1 MSSDAIHNE
10 NAGRRAASWAASV
23 AALAEATRL
32 IWTAADRYAKGRLL
46 LAMSLVTAAA
56 VLATLTP
63 LALKAAIDSLSA
75 KGGERTIGPILLVIA
90 YAVGQYLV
98 RCFTELRLL
107 GHGQAVGR
115 VYRRIGLRLFDHLLR
130 LPMRFHL
137 DSKSGAVAQTAQQG
151 LDGCEVLLHNV
162 VFTVLPVAVEFIGVV
177 IVLIHFEYP
186 IYLGI
191 LAFAAVAYLIVFE
204 RGARGVQEP
213 AYRMSAA
220 RIDANA
226 ALTDSLL
233 NFETIKYYDAERLMS
248 RRYDRVLADVESC
261 WRGLMRQNAL
271 NGLWAALIFAVTLGT
286 SLMYAAYQVSRGSMT
301 LGDFVLVN
309 AYITRLVQPLEMLG
323 FALREIAQGVAFL
336 RRLLDL
342 LRERTEADCANARGS
357 TAARCAELKFE
368 AVDFAYRI
376 DRPILRGVSF
386 DIPGG
391 RTLAVVGASG
401 AGKSSLIRLLFR
413 LYEPDSGRIVLDGT
427 PISQLSLS
435 ALRSAI
441 AVVPQDT
448 LLLHDTIAANI
459 AFGRADAT
467 PDDIHEAA
475 RVANLCAFVDCL
487 PDGYDT
493 LVGERGL
500 KLSGGERQRVAIARA
515 VIKRP
520 RLFVFDEATSSLDSK
535 SEREILRNLRDVAA
549 SRTTLVIAHRLST
562 IVHADEIL
570 VLHDGEI
577 VERGAHADLV
587 RRDGYYASLWRA
599 QQVRAQGH
607 VPAASSETMPD

>member
-1 MSSDAIHNE
+1 MSSEGVPDGNPDKE
-10 NAGRRAASWAASV
+10 VSWAASYR
-23 AALAEATRL
+23 ALLDATRL
-32 IWTAADRYAKGRLL
+32 IWAGADRYAKGRLL
-46 LAMSLVTAAA
+46 IALSLVTAAA

-63 LALKAAIDSLSA
+63 IALRAAIDSLSMRV
-75 KGGERTIGPILLVIA
+75 GERTVAPILLVIA
-90 YAVGQYLV
+90 YVAGQYLV

-130 LPMRFHL
+130 LPMSFHL

-162 VFTVLPVAVEFIGVV
+162 VFTVLPVVIECIGVTF
-177 IVLIHFEYP
+177 VLIHFEYP

-204 RGARGVQEP
+204 RGAKGVQEP

-233 NFETIKYYDAERLMS
+233 NFEIIKYYDAERLMS
-248 RRYDRVLADVESC
+248 RRYDRVLSDVEDC
-261 WRGLMRQNAL
+261 WRQLMRQNAM
-271 NGLWAALIFAVTLGT
+271 NGLWAASVFALTLGA
-286 SLMYAAYQVSRGSMT
+286 SLTCAAYQVAQGSMT

-309 AYITRLVQPLEMLG
+309 AYIMRLVQPLEMLG

-342 LRERTEADCANARGS
+342 MRQGTEADSPNAHES
-357 TAARCAELKFE
+357 TAGCGGELKFE
-368 AVDFAYRI
+368 SIDFAYRPE
-376 DRPILRGVSF
+376 RQILRGVSF
-386 DIPGG
+386 VIPPG
-391 RTLAVVGASG
+391 RTLAVVGDSG

-413 LYEPDSGRIVLDGT
+413 LYQPDSGRIVLDGT

-459 AFGRADAT
+459 AFGNVNATRAAVE
-467 PDDIHEAA
+467 EAA
-475 RVANLCAFVDCL
+475 RIANLCAFVNAL

-515 VIKRP
+515 VLKRP
-520 RLFVFDEATSSLDSK
+520 RLFVFDEATSSLDSR
-535 SEREILRNLRDVAA
+535 SEREILRNLSDVATSA
-549 SRTTLVIAHRLST
+549 TTLVIAHRLST
-562 IVHADEIL
+562 IVHADEIV
-570 VLHDGEI
+570 VLRQGEI

-587 RRDGYYASLWRA
+587 RRAGYYSCLWQA
-599 QQVRAQGH
+599 QQGMRAQGQLL
-607 VPAASSETMPD
+607 DLLQD